1 MTVLSV
7 SYRMS
12 SLAMARSKARTSSS
26 CSRLERGVL
35 VICAVAAQPASKKNE
50 TDQQKFSNRLLFIL
64 RSFPREGFIKSSPEI
79 SFSRSLLGLCQ
90 YPSIRDSRTRE
101 FGLSTVLSMRQVNLP
116 HRSATWNRQPWLRSL
131 PLIPSVR
138 RIQIGGAR

>member
-7 SYRMS
+7 SSRVS

-64 RSFPREGFIKSSPEI
+64 RSFPREGFIKSSPRDIFLNELTH
-79 SFSRSLLGLCQ
+79 SLS
-90 YPSIRDSRTRE
+90 YPSIRAWRTRE
-101 FGLSTVLSMRQVNLP
+101 FGLSDCP
-116 HRSATWNRQPWLRSL
+116 E
-131 PLIPSVR
+131 
-138 RIQIGGAR
+138 